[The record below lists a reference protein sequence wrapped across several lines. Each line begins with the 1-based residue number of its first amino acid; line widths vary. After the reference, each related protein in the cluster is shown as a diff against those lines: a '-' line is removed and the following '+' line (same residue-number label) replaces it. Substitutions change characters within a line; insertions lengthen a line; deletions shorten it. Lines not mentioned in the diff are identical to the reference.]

1 MQGECEVSTLGK
13 KSDGRHGGLKV
24 QLVGEGEE
32 RRAEVRDALADL
44 GDPVLNILEQE
55 PFPEAVPDASIDVTM
70 VVFNGD
76 DELALNYLNAQAGQE
91 PRPALFALLRDR
103 SPDLMKRVLRA
114 GADELLF
121 LPLDSGDVTRALLK
135 ISETRRR
142 EEVHNVNNVNNRGGT
157 IVSLVSLIGGTG
169 VTSLAANLALA
180 LRYTFEK
187 RVAVIDLDLQTGGM
201 AVFLNLEPE
210 RTIMALTDGMRKLDS
225 IQLESALS
233 KHSSGIYLLSAP
245 KRIEDS
251 ELVSDETVGAILDLT
266 RQLFDFVIVDC
277 GTHIDA
283 NTVAAWE
290 RSSHLFYLLDQS
302 IGAAR
307 CAWRFVDLVGRLGL
321 PGIEPNFI
329 LSRFVAG
336 HPISEEQLSH
346 TLAQPIYTRIPRDEK
361 VLDRVQ
367 LSAQDLWQVAPN
379 SPLAKSVEDL
389 ARRLEVGSEASNGA
403 SPNTLV
409 SRLLNVIGART

>member
-1 MQGECEVSTLGK
+1 MSSLGK
-13 KSDGRHGGLKV
+13 KNDGRHGGLKV
-24 QLVGEGEE
+24 QLVGQSDDH
-32 RRAEVRDALADL
+32 RTEVRDALAAL
-44 GDPVLNILEQE
+44 GDPVLNINEIE
-55 PFPEAVPDASIDVTM
+55 PDPDVATDVNFDVTM
-70 VVFNGD
+70 VVFNGN
-76 DELALNYLNAQAGQE
+76 DELSLSYLNTRAGQE
-91 PRPALFALLRDR
+91 PRPALFALLHDR

-121 LPLDSGDVTRALLK
+121 LPLDPGDATRALLK

-142 EEVHNVNNVNNRGGT
+142 EEVHVGGGT
-157 IVSLVSLIGGTG
+157 IVSMVSLIGGTG

-180 LRYTFEK
+180 LRYAFDK
-187 RVAVIDLDLQTGGM
+187 RVAVVDLDLQTGGLS
-201 AVFLNLEPE
+201 VFLNLEPE
-210 RTIMALTDGMRKLDS
+210 RTIMTLTEGTRKLDS

-233 KHSSGIYLLSAP
+233 KHASGIYLLAAP

-251 ELVSDETVGAILDLT
+251 ELVTDATVGATLELM

-277 GTHIDA
+277 GTHIDS

-290 RSSHLFYLLDQS
+290 RSNHLFYVLDQS

-321 PGIEPNFI
+321 QGIEPNFI
-329 LSRFVAG
+329 LSRFVPG
-336 HPISEEQLSH
+336 HPITEDQLSH
-346 TLAQPIYTRIPRDEK
+346 TLAKAIHTRIPRDEK
-361 VLDRVQ
+361 VLERVQ

-389 ARRLEVGSEASNGA
+389 ARRLEVGNEIPDNDSSN
-403 SPNTLV
+403 SLV
-409 SRLLNVIGART
+409 SRLLNVIGARN

>member
-1 MQGECEVSTLGK
+1 M
-13 KSDGRHGGLKV
+13 
-24 QLVGEGEE
+24 VGSGDEH
-32 RRAEVRDALADL
+32 RTEVRDALAAL
-44 GDPVLNILEQE
+44 GDPVLNIEELE
-55 PFPEAVPDASIDVTM
+55 PDPDATADASFDVAM
-70 VVFNGD
+70 VVFNGN
-76 DELALNYLNAQAGQE
+76 DELSLSYLNTRAGQE
-91 PRPALFALLRDR
+91 PRPALFALLHDR

-121 LPLDSGDVTRALLK
+121 LPLDPGDATRALLK
-135 ISETRRR
+135 ISESRRR
-142 EEVHNVNNVNNRGGT
+142 EEIHVGGGT

-180 LRYTFEK
+180 LRYAFDK
-187 RVAVIDLDLQTGGM
+187 RVAVVDLDLQTGGLS
-201 AVFLNLEPE
+201 VFLNLEPE
-210 RTIMALTDGMRKLDS
+210 RTIMTLTEGTRKLDS

-233 KHSSGIYLLSAP
+233 KHASGIYLLAAP

-251 ELVSDETVGAILDLT
+251 ELVSDATVGATLELM

-277 GTHIDA
+277 GTHIDS

-290 RSSHLFYLLDQS
+290 RSNHLFYVLDQS

-321 PGIEPNFI
+321 TGVEPNFI
-329 LSRFVAG
+329 LSRFVPG
-336 HPISEEQLSH
+336 HPITEDQLSH
-346 TLAQPIYTRIPRDEK
+346 TLAKAIHTRIPRDEK

-379 SPLAKSVEDL
+379 SPLAKSIEDL
-389 ARRLEVGSEASNGA
+389 ARRLEVGDEAAEGEAQNS
-403 SPNTLV
+403 LV
-409 SRLLNVIGART
+409 SRLLNVIGARS

>member
-1 MQGECEVSTLGK
+1 VSSLGK
-13 KSDGRHGGLKV
+13 KNDGRHGGLRV
-24 QLVGEGEE
+24 QLVGQSDDH
-32 RRAEVRDALADL
+32 RMEVRDALAAL
-44 GDPVLNILEQE
+44 GDPVLNINEIE
-55 PFPEAVPDASIDVTM
+55 PDPDAATDLNFDVTM
-70 VVFNGD
+70 VVFNGN
-76 DELALNYLNAQAGQE
+76 DELSLSYLNTRAEQE
-91 PRPALFALLRDR
+91 PRPALFALLHDR

-121 LPLDSGDVTRALLK
+121 LPLDPGDATRALLK

-142 EEVHNVNNVNNRGGT
+142 EEVHVGGGT

-180 LRYTFEK
+180 LRYAFNK
-187 RVAVIDLDLQTGGM
+187 RVAVVDLDLQTGGLS
-201 AVFLNLEPE
+201 VFLNLEPE
-210 RTIMALTDGMRKLDS
+210 RTIMTLTEGTRKLDS

-233 KHSSGIYLLSAP
+233 KHASGIYLLAAP

-251 ELVSDETVGAILDLT
+251 ELVTDTTVGATLELM

-277 GTHIDA
+277 GTHIDS

-290 RSSHLFYLLDQS
+290 RSSHLFYVVDQS

-321 PGIEPNFI
+321 QGIEPNFI
-329 LSRFVAG
+329 LSRFVPG
-336 HPISEEQLSH
+336 HPITEDQLSH
-346 TLAQPIYTRIPRDEK
+346 TLAKTIHTRIPRDEK
-361 VLDRVQ
+361 VLERVQ

-379 SPLAKSVEDL
+379 SPLAKSVEEL
-389 ARRLEVGSEASNGA
+389 ARRLEVGSEIPDSDSSN
-403 SPNTLV
+403 SLV
-409 SRLLNVIGART
+409 SRLLNVIGARN

>member
-1 MQGECEVSTLGK
+1 
-13 KSDGRHGGLKV
+13 
-24 QLVGEGEE
+24 
-32 RRAEVRDALADL
+32 
-44 GDPVLNILEQE
+44 VLNINEIE
-55 PFPEAVPDASIDVTM
+55 PDPDAATDVSFDVTM
-70 VVFNGD
+70 VVFNGN
-76 DELALNYLNAQAGQE
+76 DELSLSYLNTRAGQE
-91 PRPALFALLRDR
+91 PRPALFALLHDR

-121 LPLDSGDVTRALLK
+121 LPLDPGDATRALLK

-142 EEVHNVNNVNNRGGT
+142 EEVHVGGGT

-180 LRYTFEK
+180 LRYAFDK
-187 RVAVIDLDLQTGGM
+187 RVAVVDLDLQTGGLS
-201 AVFLNLEPE
+201 VFLNLEPE
-210 RTIMALTDGMRKLDS
+210 RTIMTLTEGTRKLDS

-233 KHSSGIYLLSAP
+233 KHASGIYLLAAP

-251 ELVSDETVGAILDLT
+251 ELVTDATVGATLDLM

-277 GTHIDA
+277 GTHIDS

-290 RSSHLFYLLDQS
+290 RSSHLFYVLDQS

-321 PGIEPNFI
+321 QGIEPNFI
-329 LSRFVAG
+329 LSRFVPG
-336 HPISEEQLSH
+336 HPITEDQLSH
-346 TLAQPIYTRIPRDEK
+346 TLAQSIHTRIPRDEK
-361 VLDRVQ
+361 VLERVQ

-389 ARRLEVGSEASNGA
+389 ARRLEVGSEVPDADSSN
-403 SPNTLV
+403 SLV
-409 SRLLNVIGART
+409 SRLLNVIGARS

>member
-1 MQGECEVSTLGK
+1 MSALGK
-13 KSDGRHGGLKV
+13 KSNGRPDAIKV

-32 RRAEVRDALADL
+32 HRAEVRDALAAL
-44 GDPVLNILEQE
+44 GDPALDIWEIA
-55 PFPEAVPDASIDVTM
+55 PDPAAAVDSSADVTM
-70 VVFNGD
+70 VVFNGNTD
-76 DELALNYLNAQAGQE
+76 LSLSYLNNQAGLE
-91 PRPALFALLRDR
+91 PRPVLFALLHDR

-121 LPLDSGDVTRALLK
+121 LPLDPGDATRALLK

-142 EEVHNVNNVNNRGGT
+142 EEVHGTGT
-157 IVSLVSLIGGTG
+157 IISLVSLIGGTG
-169 VTSLAANLALA
+169 VTSLAANLGLA
-180 LRYTFEK
+180 LRYAFDK
-187 RVAVIDLDLQTGGM
+187 RVAVVDLDLQTGGL

-210 RTIMALTDGMRKLDS
+210 RTIMALADGSRKLDS

-233 KHSSGIYLLSAP
+233 KHASGIYLLAAP

-251 ELVSDETVGAILDLT
+251 ELVTDVTVGAILDLM

-277 GTHIDA
+277 GTHVDA

-290 RSSHLFYLLDQS
+290 RSNHLFYVLDQS

-307 CAWRFVDLVGRLGL
+307 CAWRFVDLCGRLGL
-321 PGIEPNFI
+321 QGIEPNFI
-329 LSRFVAG
+329 LSRFTAG

-346 TLAQPIYTRIPRDEK
+346 TLAKSIHSRIPRDEK
-361 VLDRVQ
+361 ILERVQ

-379 SPLAKSVEDL
+379 SPLAKSVEEL
-389 ARRLEVGSEASNGA
+389 ARRIEVGVEIAATADPTNSI
-403 SPNTLV
+403 V
-409 SRLLNVIGART
+409 SRLLNVIGARA

>member
-1 MQGECEVSTLGK
+1 VSALGK
-13 KSDGRHGGLKV
+13 KSDGRHGGLRV

-32 RRAEVRDALADL
+32 HRSEVRDALAAL
-44 GDPVLNILEQE
+44 GDPVLNIEELE
-55 PFPEAVPDASIDVTM
+55 PNPDAIPDAAFDVTM
-70 VVFNGD
+70 VVFNGN
-76 DELALNYLNAQAGQE
+76 DELSLSYLNSQAGQD
-91 PRPALFALLRDR
+91 PHPALFALLHDR

-121 LPLDSGDVTRALLK
+121 LPLDPGDATRALLK

-142 EEVHNVNNVNNRGGT
+142 EEVHSNTAGGM

-180 LRYTFEK
+180 LRYAFDK
-187 RVAVIDLDLQTGGM
+187 RVAVIDLDLQTGGL

-210 RTIMALTDGMRKLDS
+210 RTIMAMAEGTRKLDS

-233 KHSSGIYLLSAP
+233 KHASGIYLLAAP

-251 ELVSDETVGAILDLT
+251 ELVSDATVGATLDLM

-290 RSSHLFYLLDQS
+290 RSSHLFYVLDQS

-321 PGIEPNFI
+321 PGIDPNFI
-329 LSRFVAG
+329 LSRYVPN
-336 HPISEEQLSH
+336 HPITEDQLSH
-346 TLAQPIYTRIPRDEK
+346 TLAKSIHSRIPRDEK
-361 VLDRVQ
+361 ILERVQ

-379 SPLAKSVEDL
+379 SPLAKSIEDL
-389 ARRLEVGSEASNGA
+389 ARRLEVGKQTTDSD
-403 SPNTLV
+403 SPNSLV
-409 SRLLNVIGART
+409 SRLLNVIGARS

>member
-1 MQGECEVSTLGK
+1 VSALGK
-13 KSDGRHGGLKV
+13 KNDGRQSGLRV

-32 RRAEVRDALADL
+32 HRAEVRDALDAL
-44 GDPVLNILEQE
+44 GDPVLNIEERE
-55 PFPEAVPDASIDVTM
+55 PDLDATPDASFDITM
-70 VVFNGD
+70 VVFNGN
-76 DELALNYLNAQAGQE
+76 DELSLSYLNTQVGPE
-91 PRPALFALLRDR
+91 PRAALFALLHDR

-121 LPLDSGDVTRALLK
+121 LPLDTGDATRALLK
-135 ISETRRR
+135 ISESRRR
-142 EEVHNVNNVNNRGGT
+142 EEVHVGGGT

-180 LRYTFEK
+180 LRYAFDK
-187 RVAVIDLDLQTGGM
+187 RVAVVDLDLQTGGL

-210 RTIMALTDGMRKLDS
+210 RTIMAISEGTRKLDS

-233 KHSSGIYLLSAP
+233 KHASGIYLLAAP

-251 ELVSDETVGAILDLT
+251 ELVSDTTVGAILDLM

-277 GTHIDA
+277 GTHIDP

-290 RSSHLFYLLDQS
+290 RSNHLFYVLDQS

-321 PGIEPNFI
+321 PGVEPNFI
-329 LSRFVAG
+329 LSRFVPN

>member
-1 MQGECEVSTLGK
+1 MSTLGK
-13 KSDGRHGGLKV
+13 KSDGRQGGLKV

-32 RRAEVRDALADL
+32 RRVEVREALAAM
-44 GDPVLNILEQE
+44 GDPVLNIVELE
-55 PFPEAVPDASIDVTM
+55 PDPEAVPDASIDVTM

-76 DELALNYLNAQAGQE
+76 DELSLSYLNAQAGQQ
-91 PRPALFALLRDR
+91 PRPALVALLADR

-121 LPLDSGDVTRALLK
+121 LPLDEGDATRALLK

-142 EEVHNVNNVNNRGGT
+142 EEVHNVTNGGGV

-169 VTSLAANLALA
+169 VTSLAANLGLA
-180 LRYTFEK
+180 LRYAFEK
-187 RVAVIDLDLQTGGM
+187 RVAVIDLDLQTGGL

-210 RTIMALTDGMRKLDS
+210 RTIMALTEGTRKLDS

-233 KHSSGIYLLSAP
+233 KHSSGIYLLAAP

-251 ELVSDETVGAILDLT
+251 ELVSDTTVGAILDLT

-283 NTVAAWE
+283 NSVAAWE
-290 RSSHLFYLLDQS
+290 RSTHLFYLLDQS

-321 PGIEPNFI
+321 PGVEPSFI

-361 VLDRVQ
+361 VLDKVQ

-379 SPLAKSVEDL
+379 SPLAKSVEEL
-389 ARRLEVGSEASNGA
+389 ARRLEVGLEASNGA
-403 SPNTLV
+403 APNSLV
-409 SRLLNVIGART
+409 SRLLNVIGARS

>member
-1 MQGECEVSTLGK
+1 VSSLGK
-13 KSDGRHGGLKV
+13 KNDGRHGGLKV
-24 QLVGEGEE
+24 QLVGQGDDH
-32 RRAEVRDALADL
+32 RTEVRDALAAL
-44 GDPVLNILEQE
+44 GDPVLNINEIE
-55 PFPEAVPDASIDVTM
+55 PDPDAATDVNFDVTM
-70 VVFNGD
+70 VVFNGN
-76 DELALNYLNAQAGQE
+76 DELSLSYLNTRAGQE
-91 PRPALFALLRDR
+91 PRPALFALLHDR

-121 LPLDSGDVTRALLK
+121 LPLDPGDATRALLK

-142 EEVHNVNNVNNRGGT
+142 EEVHVGGGT

-180 LRYTFEK
+180 LRYAFDK
-187 RVAVIDLDLQTGGM
+187 RVAVVDLDLQTGGLS
-201 AVFLNLEPE
+201 VFLNLEPE
-210 RTIMALTDGMRKLDS
+210 RTIMTLTEGTRKLDS

-233 KHSSGIYLLSAP
+233 KHASGIYLLAAP

-251 ELVSDETVGAILDLT
+251 ELVTDVTVSATLELM

-277 GTHIDA
+277 GTHIDS

-290 RSSHLFYLLDQS
+290 RSNHLFYVLDQS

-321 PGIEPNFI
+321 QGIEPNFI
-329 LSRFVAG
+329 LSRFVTG
-336 HPISEEQLSH
+336 HPITEDQLSH
-346 TLAQPIYTRIPRDEK
+346 TLAKAIHTRIPRDEK
-361 VLDRVQ
+361 VLERVQ

-389 ARRLEVGSEASNGA
+389 ARRLEVGSEVSDSYSSN
-403 SPNTLV
+403 SLV
-409 SRLLNVIGART
+409 SRLLNVIGARN

>member
-1 MQGECEVSTLGK
+1 VSALGK
-13 KSDGRHGGLKV
+13 KSDGRHGGLRV

-32 RRAEVRDALADL
+32 HRSEVRDALAAL
-44 GDPVLNILEQE
+44 GDPVLNIEELE
-55 PFPEAVPDASIDVTM
+55 PDLDAAPDANIDVTM
-70 VVFNGD
+70 VVFNGN
-76 DELALNYLNAQAGQE
+76 DELSLSYLNAQAGQE
-91 PRPALFALLRDR
+91 PRPALFALLHDR

-121 LPLDSGDVTRALLK
+121 LPLDPGDATRALLK
-135 ISETRRR
+135 LSESRRR
-142 EEVHNVNNVNNRGGT
+142 EEVHVGGGM

-169 VTSLAANLALA
+169 VTSLSANLALA
-180 LRYTFEK
+180 LRYAFDK
-187 RVAVIDLDLQTGGM
+187 RVAAVDLDLQTGGLS
-201 AVFLNLEPE
+201 VFLNLEPE
-210 RTIMALTDGMRKLDS
+210 RTIMALAEGTRKLDS

-233 KHSSGIYLLSAP
+233 KHASGIYLLAAP

-251 ELVSDETVGAILDLT
+251 ELVSDATVGAILDLM

-290 RSSHLFYLLDQS
+290 RSSHLFYVLDQS

-321 PGIEPNFI
+321 PSVEPNFI
-329 LSRFVAG
+329 LSRYTPG
-336 HPISEEQLSH
+336 HPITEEQLSH
-346 TLAQPIYTRIPRDEK
+346 TLAKSIHTRIPREEK
-361 VLDRVQ
+361 VLERVQ

-389 ARRLEVGSEASNGA
+389 ARRLEVGNPTTDGDSSN
-403 SPNTLV
+403 SLV
-409 SRLLNVIGART
+409 SRLLNVIGARN

>member
-1 MQGECEVSTLGK
+1 
-13 KSDGRHGGLKV
+13 
-24 QLVGEGEE
+24 LVGQSDEH
-32 RRAEVRDALADL
+32 RTEVRDALAAL
-44 GDPVLNILEQE
+44 GDPVLNIEEVE
-55 PFPEAVPDASIDVTM
+55 PDPDATPAAAVDVTM
-70 VVFNGD
+70 VLFNGN
-76 DELALNYLNAQAGQE
+76 DELSLSYLNTRAGQE
-91 PRPALFALLRDR
+91 PRPVLFALLHDR

-121 LPLDSGDVTRALLK
+121 LPLDPGDATRALLK
-135 ISETRRR
+135 ISESRRR
-142 EEVHNVNNVNNRGGT
+142 EEVHVGGGM

-180 LRYTFEK
+180 LRYAFDK
-187 RVAVIDLDLQTGGM
+187 RVAVVDLDLQTGGM
-201 AVFLNLEPE
+201 SVFLNLEPE
-210 RTIMALTDGMRKLDS
+210 RTIMALAEGTRKLDS

-233 KHSSGIYLLSAP
+233 KHASGIYLLAAP

-251 ELVSDETVGAILDLT
+251 ELVSDATVGATLDLM

-290 RSSHLFYLLDQS
+290 RSSHLFYVLDQS

-321 PGIEPNFI
+321 PDVEPNFI
-329 LSRFVAG
+329 LSRFTPG
-336 HPISEEQLSH
+336 HPISEDQLSH
-346 TLAQPIYTRIPRDEK
+346 TLAKPIHTRIPRDEK
-361 VLDRVQ
+361 VLERVQ

-379 SPLAKSVEDL
+379 SPLAKSIEEL
-389 ARRLEVGSEASNGA
+389 ARRLEVGNETTDSDPQNS
-403 SPNTLV
+403 LV
-409 SRLLNVIGART
+409 SRLLNVIGARN